1 MRSSPNS
8 VGNANPP
15 SGRLSLEEKLCI
27 QTDAPFWPQFIILH
41 AVDWLA
47 VKTRIGCKLSVPFY
61 GLFTDLAVHSGY
73 KLPLM
78 CLSHSVYLTIHASMF
93 SV

>member
-1 MRSSPNS
+1 MDARSSPNS

-15 SGRLSLEEKLCI
+15 WGRLSLEEKLCR

-47 VKTRIGCKLSVPFY
+47 VKTRKDCKLSVS
-61 GLFTDLAVHSGY
+61 LRI
-73 KLPLM
+73 
-78 CLSHSVYLTIHASMF
+78 VY
-93 SV
+93 